1 MGKVIGLDL
10 GTRTLGIA
18 ISDSLGMIAYGRET
32 HRFENGNFKEA
43 ATYAVEYAKKEGVTE
58 IALGLPLHMNGD
70 VGDHAQSAMRFKEEM
85 LALNPNLKIAL
96 VDERMST
103 MLATRRLLEADLSR
117 KKRKQVIDKMAAV
130 VILETYLDS
139 RH

>member
-32 HRFENGNFKEA
+32 YRFEEGNYQKA
-43 ATYAVEYAKKEGVTE
+43 AHYIVDYAKNENVQE
-58 IALGLPLHMNGD
+58 FALGLPLHMNGD
-70 VGDHAQSAMRFKEEM
+70 VGERAQSAMRFKEEL
-85 LALNPNLKIAL
+85 LALNPDLKITL

-103 MLATRRLLEADLSR
+103 MLATRRLLEADVSR
-117 KKRKQVIDKMAAV
+117 KKRKKVVDKMAAV
-130 VILETYLDS
+130 VILETYLAQ
-139 RH
+139 R